1 MIRSALALLLLCGCA
16 HYSTHQTDTSYG
28 TNGQPSRQISTKVSV
43 TTFFDS
49 QSEIVKSRVTQTD
62 KTQSS
67 SVGALNQEASGTN
80 VIGLI
85 NAVSAGATKGALE
98 YMAPK

>member
-1 MIRSALALLLLCGCA
+1 MIRSALALCLLCGCA

-28 TNGQPSRQISTKVSV
+28 TNGPTRQISTEVSV
-43 TTFFDS
+43 FTFFDS
-49 QSEIVKSRVTQTD
+49 KSEIVKSRVTQTD

-98 YMAPK
+98 YMAK